1 MRTLIING
9 TFYTMAFE
17 GDTVEAVVVEA
28 GKIIFAGKKAEAKHY
43 IKETDAILD
52 LHGATAFP
60 GFVDN
65 HVHMVWLGEKL
76 DRLDLSTIHSRQAVL
91 EAIEQKVKTLQPGEW
106 LIAEGFNDNQWDD
119 TRIIDRLEL
128 DAISAEHPIVLTR
141 VCRHALVANQLA
153 ITLAG
158 ITRETPT
165 PMGGYIG
172 KDGSGRLTG
181 YFKDTAQELIKR
193 SEPAKDVAYLKRMIG
208 LSIDHLVSKGLV
220 GGHTE
225 DLSYFGPESYG
236 KVTAAFKNYVKE
248 SRMPFKTHALVHHD
262 VLTDYLSDPLK
273 SQVSPY
279 YTFGAM
285 KIFVDGAF
293 GGRTA
298 WLNAPYSD
306 DDATSGLYIH
316 EEAALERLI
325 KTARKHHLAIAAHT
339 IGDRAIEKLVTL
351 LKQYPSTSVLPD
363 RLIHASLVSDKAI
376 ALMQDVPVVLDVQPL
391 FVSSDFPWVID
402 RLGEERAQQLYRFNT
417 LAQSGVPI
425 LGSSDGP
432 IEDVSP
438 LKGIAAFVNRRSIF
452 DEKSYTKEE
461 SLTVYQAIESY
472 TKKSAIATNTEATS
486 GQIKTGFTADF
497 TILAANPFLVN
508 ADDLAN
514 IVVEMTIIDGNI
526 VYRNPALYK

>member
-1 MRTLIING
+1 MRTLMING

-17 GDTVEAVVVEA
+17 ADTVEAVVVEA
-28 GKIIFAGKKAEAKHY
+28 GKIFYAGNKEKAKQY
-43 IKETDAILD
+43 IKSTDTILD
-52 LHGATAFP
+52 LHGKTVFP

-76 DRLDLSTIHSRQAVL
+76 DRLDLSAIQSRQAVL
-91 EAIEQKVKTLQPGEW
+91 EAIEEKVNTLQPGEW

-128 DAISAEHPIVLTR
+128 DAISTEHPIVLTR

-158 ITRETPT
+158 VTRETPT
-165 PMGGYIG
+165 PIGGYIG
-172 KDGSGRLTG
+172 KDDSGRLTG

-193 SEPAKDVAYLKRMIG
+193 SEPEKDIAYLKRMIG

-225 DLSYFGPESYG
+225 DLSYFGPKSYE
-236 KVTAAFKNYVKE
+236 KVTAAFKAHIQEN
-248 SRMPFKTHALVHHD
+248 RTPFKTHALVHHD
-262 VLTDYLSDPLK
+262 VLTDYLSDPSK
-273 SQVSPY
+273 SQALPY

-306 DDATSGLYIH
+306 DDITSGLYIH
-316 EEAALERLI
+316 EELELEALI

-339 IGDRAIEKLVTL
+339 IGDRAIETLVKL
-351 LKQYPSTSVLPD
+351 LKQYPSTSSLPD
-363 RLIHASLVSDKAI
+363 RVIHASLVSDKAI
-376 ALMQDVPVVLDVQPL
+376 GLMQDVPIVLDVQPL

-402 RLGEERAQQLYRFNT
+402 RVGEKRARQLYRFNT
-417 LAQSGVPI
+417 LTQSGIPI

-438 LKGIAAFVNRRSIF
+438 LKGIAAFVNRRSIY

-461 SLTVYQAIESY
+461 ALTVYQAIESY
-472 TKKSAIATNTEATS
+472 TKKSAIATHTEATR
-486 GQIKTGFTADF
+486 GQIKTGYAADF
-497 TILAANPFLVN
+497 TILAANPFHVN
-508 ADDLAN
+508 TDDLAG
-514 IVVEMTIIDGNI
+514 ITVDMTIIDGNI
-526 VYRNPALYK
+526 VYRYPAL

>member
-1 MRTLIING
+1 MING
-9 TFYTMAFE
+9 TFYTMAHE
-17 GDTVEAVVVEA
+17 EDTVEAVVVEA
-28 GKIIFAGKKAEAKHY
+28 GKILYAGNKGEAEHY
-43 IKETDAILD
+43 IQPTDAILN
-52 LHGATAFP
+52 LQGATAFP

-76 DRLDLSTIHSRQAVL
+76 DRLDLSAIQSRQAVL
-91 EAIEQKVKTLQPGEW
+91 KAIEEKIKTLQPGEW

-128 DAISAEHPIVLTR
+128 DAISIEHPIVLTR

-158 ITRETPT
+158 ITRETTT
-165 PMGGYIG
+165 PIGGYIG
-172 KDGSGRLTG
+172 KDDSGRLTG

-193 SEPAKDVAYLKRMIG
+193 SEPEKDVAYLKRMIG
-208 LSIDHLVSKGLV
+208 LSINHLVSKGLV

-225 DLSYFGPESYG
+225 DLSYFGPESYK
-236 KVTAAFKNYVKE
+236 KVTAAFKAHMQE
-248 SRMPFKTHALVHHD
+248 GRTPFKTHALVHHD
-262 VLTDYLSDPLK
+262 SLTDYLSDPFRFEVL
-273 SQVSPY
+273 PY

-298 WLNAPYSD
+298 WLNTPYSD
-306 DDATSGLYIH
+306 DDTIYGLYIH
-316 EEAALERLI
+316 EEAELEALI

-339 IGDRAIEKLVTL
+339 IGDRAIETLVKL
-351 LKQYPSTSVLPD
+351 LKQYPSTSSLPD
-363 RLIHASLVSDKAI
+363 RVIHASLVSDKAI

-391 FVSSDFPWVID
+391 FVSSDFPWVIE
-402 RLGEERAQQLYRFNT
+402 RLGEKRARQLYRFNT
-417 LAQSGVPI
+417 LTQAGIPV

-438 LKGIAAFVNRRSIF
+438 LKGIAAFVNRRSIY

-461 SLTVYQAIESY
+461 ALTVYQAIENY
-472 TKKSAIATNTEATS
+472 TKKSAFATNTEAIR
-486 GQIKTGFTADF
+486 GQIKTGYAADF
-497 TILAANPFLVN
+497 TILAANPFQVN
-508 ADDLAN
+508 DDDLSSIAVKMT
-514 IVVEMTIIDGNI
+514 VVDGQV
-526 VYRNPALYK
+526 VYKNDAL

>member
-1 MRTLIING
+1 
-9 TFYTMAFE
+9 MAFE
-17 GDTVEAVVVEA
+17 GDTVESVVIEA
-28 GKIIFAGKKAEAKHY
+28 GKIVYAGNKEEAESY
-43 IKETDAILD
+43 IDATDKIID
-52 LHGATAFP
+52 LQGATAFP

-76 DRLDLSTIHSRQAVL
+76 DRLDLSAIQSRQAVL
-91 EAIEQKVKTLQPGEW
+91 DAIKQKVKMLQPGEW

-128 DAISAEHPIVLTR
+128 DAISMEHPIVLTR

-158 ITRETPT
+158 VTRETPT
-165 PMGGYIG
+165 PIGGYIG
-172 KDGSGRLTG
+172 KDDSGRLTG

-193 SEPAKDVAYLKRMIG
+193 SEPEKDVAYLKRMIG

-225 DLSYFGPESYG
+225 DLSYFGPESYK
-236 KVTAAFKNYVKE
+236 KVTAAFKAHIQE
-248 SRMPFKTHALVHHD
+248 GRTPFRTHALVHHD
-262 VLTDYLSDPLK
+262 VLTDYLSDPSK
-273 SQVSPY
+273 SQVLPY

-306 DDATSGLYIH
+306 DTTSGLYIH
-316 EEAALERLI
+316 EEIELEALI
-325 KTARKHHLAIAAHT
+325 KTARKHDLAIAAHT
-339 IGDRAIEKLVTL
+339 IGDRAIETLVTL
-351 LKQYPSTSVLPD
+351 LKQYPLTSTLPD
-363 RLIHASLVSDKAI
+363 RVIHASLVSDKAI
-376 ALMQDVPVVLDVQPL
+376 ALMQDVPIVLDVQPL
-391 FVSSDFPWVID
+391 FVSSDFPWIID
-402 RLGEERAQQLYRFNT
+402 RLGEKRARQLYRFNT
-417 LAQSGVPI
+417 LTQSGIPI

-438 LKGIAAFVNRRSIF
+438 LKGIAAFVNRRSIY
-452 DEKSYTKEE
+452 DEKSYTKQEV
-461 SLTVYQAIESY
+461 LTVYQAIESY
-472 TKKSAIATNTEATS
+472 TKKSAIATNAEATN

-497 TILAANPFLVN
+497 TILAANPFHVN
-508 ADDLAN
+508 TDDLAA
-514 IVVEMTIIDGNI
+514 IAVKMTIVDGQV
-526 VYRNPALYK
+526 VYKNNAL